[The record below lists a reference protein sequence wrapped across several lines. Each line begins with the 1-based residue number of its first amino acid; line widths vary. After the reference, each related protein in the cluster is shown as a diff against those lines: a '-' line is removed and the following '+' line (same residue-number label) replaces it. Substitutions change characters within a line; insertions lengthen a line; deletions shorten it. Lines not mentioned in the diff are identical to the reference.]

1 MNSKRRLVPGI
12 LGLLLLSI
20 ILVGAREDRTLNID
34 QLRALQQY
42 IKDSWTTLR
51 RSPEKLLDA
60 AADPKLGTK
69 DRWPVYISRQENRS
83 KIANRLSKQ
92 MGARDFAKIELR
104 HLPTD
109 IEKISEHGLLYLP
122 NPYVVPGG
130 RFNEMYGWDSYF
142 IQLGL
147 LRDGELRLAKD
158 LVDNFLYEI
167 QQYGRIL
174 NANRTYYLSRSQPP
188 FLTEM
193 ILGVYHQTRN
203 RSYLAR
209 TLSVIDTYYRFWT
222 EPPHLTAETGLSRYF
237 DFGHG
242 PAPEVLADERDT
254 NGRTHYDRV
263 QAYYHEHETTDYDLS
278 LFYDRQKDRLTDLFY
293 VGDRSMRES
302 GFDPS
307 NRFGPFG
314 IDIIHYNPV
323 CLNTLLYQMETE
335 AAEICRIL
343 GQQKAAAV
351 WTRHAEARRE
361 RIDQYLWDETAG
373 LYFDYSFR
381 SRQRRSYPFATT
393 FYPLWAGIATQEQAR
408 RIVAN
413 LPLLERPGG
422 VMTSTQ
428 TTGNQWDAPFGWAPL
443 QILAVKG
450 LRRYGYQTQANRIAV
465 NFLSM
470 VLKEF
475 IEHNVVVEKYDV
487 IRRES
492 EVSAVLRYGYS
503 SNEIGFGWTNAAF
516 TELYAELPRA
526 EQEKVRW
533 LSGVPLPDWCFRNL
547 LLVTGCQHL
556 FFKALA
562 PDFELRRNY

>member
-1 MNSKRRLVPGI
+1 

-20 ILVGAREDRTLNID
+20 FLVGARSDRTLSID
-34 QLRALQQY
+34 QLQALQQY

-83 KIANRLSKQ
+83 KIANRLSRQ
-92 MGARDFAKIELR
+92 MGERDFAKIELR
-104 HLPTD
+104 QLPTD
-109 IEKISEHGLLYLP
+109 LEKISGHGLLYLP

-142 IQLGL
+142 IELGL

-158 LVDNFLYEI
+158 MVDNFLYEI

-193 ILGVYHQTRN
+193 ILEVYRQTRN
-203 RSYLAR
+203 RSWLAG

-222 EPPHLTAETGLSRYF
+222 EPPHLTAETRLSRYF

-242 PAPEVLADERDT
+242 PAPEVLAAERDAT
-254 NGRTHYDRV
+254 GRTHYDRA
-263 QAYYHEHETTDYDLS
+263 QAYYREHETTDYDLS

-293 VGDRSMRES
+293 VGDRSVRES

-307 NRFGPFG
+307 NRFGAFSV
-314 IDIIHYNPV
+314 DIIHYNPV

-335 AAEICRIL
+335 AAEICHML
-343 GQQKAAAV
+343 GEQKAAAA
-351 WTRHAEARRE
+351 WTRRSESRRE
-361 RIDQYLWDETAG
+361 RIDQYLWDKTAG
-373 LYFDYSFR
+373 LYFDYNFR

-413 LPLLERPGG
+413 LALLERAGG
-422 VMTSTQ
+422 VMTSSHI
-428 TTGNQWDAPFGWAPL
+428 TGNQWDAPFGWAPL
-443 QILAVKG
+443 QIFAVKG
-450 LRRYGYQTQANRIAV
+450 LRRYGYQMQANRIAV

-487 IRRES
+487 VRRES
-492 EVSAVLRYGYS
+492 EVSAGLRFGYS

-516 TELYAELPRA
+516 TELYAELPPA
-526 EQEKVRW
+526 EQEKVRR
-533 LSGVPLPDWCFRNL
+533 LSGVPLPDSRSSRR
-547 LLVTGCQHL
+547 GD
-556 FFKALA
+556 
-562 PDFELRRNY
+562 PDEKKEVCVIARHSCSPN